1 MTPLPAHALSTP
13 PRPVLAALEA
23 AAADLRAL
31 EPAAPDTGAPLTPP
45 ARTQGA
51 SPTSALRSRS
61 NSAPGMARHQTS
73 PRITIPSLPPLA
85 PSSSTAS
92 ASPRNSPRHF
102 QQQHQQPHVH
112 DTGYSP
118 TRTYSNS
125 QGGSP
130 SSRHSGSRQ
139 VNPESTPRT
148 SRTPRRDSSLAS
160 PLSAVLP
167 ALPPLIPV
175 RTAATLDSPPVAA
188 LAPFTPASATTI
200 PSDTLATGSLDQE
213 HDQRTNI
220 FFAPPSAT
228 SSPVISIMTSS
239 QRSTAPLNTAGT
251 KSEPQARPNA
261 RPSNV
266 SCGQEVQGD
275 QSAGEDHVKAV
286 PEKDSTAPET
296 RTTALQDPSD
306 QEQWPEPPRAYLER
320 IKETVSKAELGN
332 LLSKYSDPFHQAV
345 LRVHM
350 ESFDFRR
357 DPIDLALRKF
367 LLDFHFPKEAQ
378 QIDRVLEAFATRY
391 HTCNPH
397 LFRSSEVVYT
407 IAFSLMLLHTDAHNK
422 NVRFKM
428 SKEQYVKQA
437 KSIDGVNTIPAD
449 ILEVL
454 YDNITY
460 LKFVYAE
467 DELDV
472 DGQRMTEVQPSSGSW
487 FPRRRTASNQRSDSY
502 SMIRHGS
509 IAQLTP
515 DLSDLIPFRWP
526 YYWKGTIEMVDNVHI
541 NNQFTRAPLAP
552 IPGLCSKRYSQ
563 HAQLQGSGSTP
574 CVSGAYDPPGVAPYV
589 YEDPHPNRDQQQ
601 EFSGV
606 VGERVEPP
614 RGQVRVD
621 CAELKIVKQGI
632 LARKI
637 DIENGKK
644 SAVRGWRDL
653 GVVLSGSQLLFFTDL
668 AWFQQQ
674 RASFV
679 GFDPNARPE
688 ASESCMVDLSG
699 SVLPMPQALISTL
712 DSIAVVDSSYQKY
725 PHVFRLVCPNGK
737 QYLFRAESEYDMND
751 WMAKIN
757 YASAFKTAGVRLRN
771 YHVAWASDVVW
782 IKDDQGRHQLRRRQQ
797 KPPAPQP
804 ELPDGR
810 AELVQAKIKEIDR
823 QINICS
829 ASLAAEL
836 RLARGLEVMIP
847 LQNSTRQKIVQS
859 AAVVGK
865 RLRHLMLERTKLD
878 CFRTILERDLAVVA
892 ACQEQGLSVSF
903 PGSLSGTTEFSPSSV
918 SSRTLRT
925 GSFADVQDQA
935 EADYVHLRH
944 PSAPYPPNL
953 SMHDHL
959 DNPKEEFV
967 LNSSRTSQSSS
978 RSAKAVSR
986 PRLNLPDLQRTVSEN
1001 ALPEV
1006 KRMQPPRGSEPPMGP
1021 MAIQAAIIDAA
1032 RGNVGPVPST
1042 MSSPDP
1048 NRYQDNHLSPGRS
1061 PLQESHVPSS
1071 SSLLSPESPSARTS
1085 GRSRALSMP
1094 GQRPI
1099 MIPRT
1104 VSIYSS
1110 SSQTASRLRR
1120 MLEQGLGHLKWGN
1133 SSSGGSSLRSET
1145 SFPVSDDSIVH
1156 VEASMDMNTATS
1168 SDAEQYPYSEAIGQ
1182 EDTTSRGN
1190 HRNAYG
1196 VQDQDYHHG
1205 QSLPLKRMELATERD
1220 GSETLLP
1227 ALPLNETME
1236 RPRSLDTTTPSVDSF
1251 VDDGDD
1257 DVAIH
1262 HEHQASSS
1270 WEQSFVMMVTTD
1282 YVTDEADKEGEDSA
1296 SIGGIE
1302 VESEA
1307 SSEHAGNKAPRILTT
1322 DLNPSL
1328 PLDIPS
1334 LSITLD

>member
-1 MTPLPAHALSTP
+1 M
-13 PRPVLAALEA
+13 
-23 AAADLRAL
+23 
-31 EPAAPDTGAPLTPP
+31 
-45 ARTQGA
+45 
-51 SPTSALRSRS
+51 
-61 NSAPGMARHQTS
+61 
-73 PRITIPSLPPLA
+73 
-85 PSSSTAS
+85 
-92 ASPRNSPRHF
+92 
-102 QQQHQQPHVH
+102 
-112 DTGYSP
+112 
-118 TRTYSNS
+118 
-125 QGGSP
+125 
-130 SSRHSGSRQ
+130 
-139 VNPESTPRT
+139 
-148 SRTPRRDSSLAS
+148 
-160 PLSAVLP
+160 
-167 ALPPLIPV
+167 
-175 RTAATLDSPPVAA
+175 
-188 LAPFTPASATTI
+188 
-200 PSDTLATGSLDQE
+200 
-213 HDQRTNI
+213 
-220 FFAPPSAT
+220 T
-228 SSPVISIMTSS
+228 SSP
-239 QRSTAPLNTAGT
+239 RSTAPATAT
-251 KSEPQARPNA
+251 AAAASEPHPRPNA
-261 RPSNV
+261 RPNNSSQGHEAQGKQCSGTDQV
-266 SCGQEVQGD
+266 S
-275 QSAGEDHVKAV
+275 AA

-296 RTTALQDPSD
+296 GTTALQDLST
-306 QEQWPEPPRAYLER
+306 QEQWPEPPRVYLER

-472 DGQRMTEVQPSSGSW
+472 DGQRMTEVQPSTGSW

-563 HAQLQGSGSTP
+563 HLQPQGSGSAP
-574 CVSGAYDPPGVAPYV
+574 CLSGSNDHSGAVPYV
-589 YEDPHPNRDQQQ
+589 YDDSHPKCDQQQ
-601 EFSGV
+601 EFPGM
-606 VGERVEPP
+606 VGERAELPKA
-614 RGQVRVD
+614 QVRGD

-653 GVVLSGSQLLFFTDL
+653 GVVLSGSQLLFFTDIG
-668 AWFQQQ
+668 WFQQQ
-674 RASFV
+674 RASSV
-679 GFDPNARPE
+679 GFDTHAPPQ
-688 ASESCMVDLSG
+688 VDGICVTDLGG
-699 SVLPMPQALISTL
+699 STLPMPQALISTL

-737 QYLFRAESEYDMND
+737 QYLFRAESEFDMND

-771 YHVAWASDVVW
+771 YRVAWAGDVVW

-797 KPPAPQP
+797 KHPAPRP

-810 AELVQAKIKEIDR
+810 AELVQAKMKEIDR

-892 ACQEQGLSVSF
+892 ACQEQVLGVSF
-903 PGSLSGTTEFSPSSV
+903 PGSLSGTTEFSPSST

-925 GSFADVQDQA
+925 GSFADGRDQA
-935 EADYVHLRH
+935 EVDNVHVRH
-944 PSAPYPPNL
+944 PRPPYPPSL
-953 SMHDHL
+953 SIHDHL

-967 LNSSRTSQSSS
+967 LNSSRTSQSSN
-978 RSAKAVSR
+978 RSAKAAVSR

-1001 ALPEV
+1001 ALPEI
-1006 KRMQPPRGSEPPMGP
+1006 KRMQPVRGSEAPVGP

-1032 RGNVGPVPST
+1032 RGNIGPAPST

-1048 NRYQDNHLSPGRS
+1048 NRYQDTHLSPGRS
-1061 PLQESHVPSS
+1061 PLQDSHAPSG
-1071 SSLLSPESPSARTS
+1071 SSLLSPESPSARTA

-1094 GQRPI
+1094 GQRPT
-1099 MIPRT
+1099 MMPRT

-1120 MLEQGLGHLKWGN
+1120 MLEQGLGHLKWGH

-1156 VEASMDMNTATS
+1156 VEAGADMGTSTS
-1168 SDAEQYPYSEAIGQ
+1168 SDIEQYPYNEAVKQ
-1182 EDTTSRGN
+1182 EATSRA
-1190 HRNAYG
+1190 AYKDTQG
-1196 VQDQDYHHG
+1196 AQDQDHG
-1205 QSLPLKRMELATERD
+1205 QNTTLQRTEMATERD
-1220 GSETLLP
+1220 GFETLLP
-1227 ALPLNETME
+1227 ALPLNETSE
-1236 RPRSLDTTTPSVDSF
+1236 RHRFLDTTTPSLDSF

-1262 HEHQASSS
+1262 HEHQGSSS
-1270 WEQSFVMMVTTD
+1270 LEQSFVMMVTTD
-1282 YVTDEADKEGEDSA
+1282 YVTDEADKDDEDSA
-1296 SIGGIE
+1296 SMGESE

-1307 SSEHAGNKAPRILTT
+1307 SNEHAGSKAPRILTT
-1322 DLNPSL
+1322 DLNLPL

-1334 LSITLD
+1334 LSIN

>member
-1 MTPLPAHALSTP
+1 MTPSPVHALSTP
-13 PRPVLAALEA
+13 PRPVLAA
-23 AAADLRAL
+23 ADLRTL
-31 EPAAPDTGAPLTPP
+31 QSAAPDTVAPLTPL
-45 ARTQGA
+45 ARTPGA

-61 NSAPGMARHQTS
+61 NSVPGMPRHHTS

-102 QQQHQQPHVH
+102 QQQQQPHQHFH

-118 TRTYSNS
+118 TRTCSYS

-130 SSRHSGSRQ
+130 SPRHSGSRQ
-139 VNPESTPRT
+139 VNPESTPRS

-175 RTAATLDSPPVAA
+175 RTAATLESPPAAA

-200 PSDTLATGSLDQE
+200 PSDTLATGGLDQE
-213 HDQRTNI
+213 HDHRTNVL
-220 FFAPPSAT
+220 FAPQSAT
-228 SSPVISIMTSS
+228 SSPVIAIMTSS
-239 QRSTAPLNTAGT
+239 PKSTASLNTGT
-251 KSEPQARPNA
+251 ESGPHAWPNA
-261 RPSNV
+261 RPSSV
-266 SCGQEVQGD
+266 SHGQETQGHQSVAKD
-275 QSAGEDHVKAV
+275 QVKAV
-286 PEKDSTAPET
+286 SEKDSTAPET
-296 RTTALQDPSD
+296 RTTALQELSD
-306 QEQWPEPPRAYLER
+306 QEQWPELPRVYLER

-563 HAQLQGSGSTP
+563 HVQLQGSGAAP
-574 CVSGAYDPPGVAPYV
+574 CVSGANDPPGVIPFV
-589 YEDPHPNRDQQQ
+589 YDDPHPNRDQQK
-601 EFSGV
+601 EFSGI
-606 VGERVEPP
+606 VGERAELP
-614 RGQVRVD
+614 RGQVRGD

-668 AWFQQQ
+668 GWFQQQ

-679 GFDPNARPE
+679 GVDPNTRPE
-688 ASESCMVDLSG
+688 ASGSCLMDLSG
-699 SVLPMPQALISTL
+699 SALPMPQALISTL

-892 ACQEQGLSVSF
+892 ACQEQGLGVSF
-903 PGSLSGTTEFSPSSV
+903 PGSLSGTTEFSPSSI

-944 PSAPYPPNL
+944 PSAPYPPSL

-967 LNSSRTSQSSS
+967 LNSSRTSQSSN

-1006 KRMQPPRGSEPPMGP
+1006 KRMQPPRGSEAPMGP

-1032 RGNVGPVPST
+1032 RGNVGSVPST

-1048 NRYQDNHLSPGRS
+1048 NRYQDTYLSPGRS
-1061 PLQESHVPSS
+1061 PLQDSHVPSS

-1094 GQRPI
+1094 GQRPT
-1099 MIPRT
+1099 MMPRT

-1156 VEASMDMNTATS
+1156 VEAGMDMNTATS
-1168 SDAEQYPYSEAIGQ
+1168 SDAEQYPYNEAVGQ
-1182 EDTTSRGN
+1182 DATSRAAF
-1190 HRNAYG
+1190 RNTHGA
-1196 VQDQDYHHG
+1196 QDQDHHG
-1205 QSLPLKRMELATERD
+1205 QSSPLKRMEMANGRD
-1220 GSETLLP
+1220 RFETLLP

-1236 RPRSLDTTTPSVDSF
+1236 RPRSLDTTTPSLDSF

-1270 WEQSFVMMVTTD
+1270 LGQSFVMMVTTD

-1296 SIGGIE
+1296 SAGE
-1302 VESEA
+1302 SDVESEA
-1307 SSEHAGNKAPRILTT
+1307 SSEHAGSKAPRIFTT
-1322 DLNPSL
+1322 DLNLPL
-1328 PLDIPS
+1328 PLDVPS

>member
-1 MTPLPAHALSTP
+1 MTS
-13 PRPVLAALEA
+13 
-23 AAADLRAL
+23 
-31 EPAAPDTGAPLTPP
+31 
-45 ARTQGA
+45 
-51 SPTSALRSRS
+51 
-61 NSAPGMARHQTS
+61 
-73 PRITIPSLPPLA
+73 
-85 PSSSTAS
+85 
-92 ASPRNSPRHF
+92 
-102 QQQHQQPHVH
+102 
-112 DTGYSP
+112 
-118 TRTYSNS
+118 
-125 QGGSP
+125 SP
-130 SSRHSGSRQ
+130 SST
-139 VNPESTPRT
+139 TP
-148 SRTPRRDSSLAS
+148 S
-160 PLSAVLP
+160 
-167 ALPPLIPV
+167 
-175 RTAATLDSPPVAA
+175 
-188 LAPFTPASATTI
+188 ASA
-200 PSDTLATGSLDQE
+200 
-213 HDQRTNI
+213 
-220 FFAPPSAT
+220 APG
-228 SSPVISIMTSS
+228 
-239 QRSTAPLNTAGT
+239 L
-251 KSEPQARPNA
+251 QARPNIS
-261 RPSNV
+261 SNR
-266 SCGQEVQGD
+266 QEAQRMQGSGKE
-275 QSAGEDHVKAV
+275 QMRAA
-286 PEKDSTAPET
+286 PEKNMAAPET
-296 RTTALQDPSD
+296 GTTALQDLSI
-306 QEQWPEPPRAYLER
+306 QEEWPEPPRVYLER

-428 SKEQYVKQA
+428 SKEQYAKQA

-563 HAQLQGSGSTP
+563 HVQPQGLGSAPCPSGSNDHP
-574 CVSGAYDPPGVAPYV
+574 GMAPHIYDDPY
-589 YEDPHPNRDQQQ
+589 PKRDQPQ

-606 VGERVEPP
+606 VGERTEPP
-614 RGQVRVD
+614 RGQVRGD

-653 GVVLSGSQLLFFTDL
+653 GVVLSGSQLLFFTDIG
-668 AWFQQQ
+668 WFQQQ

-679 GFDPNARPE
+679 GFDPHAPPE
-688 ASESCMVDLSG
+688 MGGNCVTDLG
-699 SVLPMPQALISTL
+699 GAILPMPQALISTL

-782 IKDDQGRHQLRRRQQ
+782 IKDDQGRHQLRRRPQ
-797 KPPAPQP
+797 KHPAPQP

-810 AELVQAKIKEIDR
+810 AELVQAKMKEIDR

-892 ACQEQGLSVSF
+892 ACLDQGLGVAF
-903 PGSLSGTTEFSPSSV
+903 PGSLSGTTEFSPSSIG
-918 SSRTLRT
+918 SRTLRT
-925 GSFADVQDQA
+925 GSFADGQDQA

-944 PSAPYPPNL
+944 PGAPYPPSL
-953 SMHDHL
+953 SIHDHL

-967 LNSSRTSQSSS
+967 LNSSRTSHSSN
-978 RSAKAVSR
+978 RSTKAASR

-1006 KRMQPPRGSEPPMGP
+1006 KRMQPPRGSEAQMGP

-1032 RGNVGPVPST
+1032 RGIVGPAPST

-1048 NRYQDNHLSPGRS
+1048 NRYQDTHLSPGRS
-1061 PLQESHVPSS
+1061 PMQDSHAPSS
-1071 SSLLSPESPSARTS
+1071 SSLLSPESPSTRAA

-1094 GQRPI
+1094 GQRPT
-1099 MIPRT
+1099 MMPRT

-1156 VEASMDMNTATS
+1156 VEAGADMSTSPS
-1168 SDAEQYPYSEAIGQ
+1168 SDAEQYPYNEAVGQ
-1182 EDTTSRGN
+1182 KIMGRDGCRDAQGAQDED
-1190 HRNAYG
+1190 
-1196 VQDQDYHHG
+1196 HG
-1205 QSLPLKRMELATERD
+1205 PNSTLKRTEMAI
-1220 GSETLLP
+1220 ETLLP
-1227 ALPLNETME
+1227 ALPLNETLE
-1236 RPRSLDTTTPSVDSF
+1236 RHRSLDTTTPSLDSF
-1251 VDDGDD
+1251 VDDGDE
-1257 DVAIH
+1257 DVVMH
-1262 HEHQASSS
+1262 QEHQASSS
-1270 WEQSFVMMVTTD
+1270 LEQSFVITVTSD
-1282 YVTDEADKEGEDSA
+1282 YVTDEADNSALSMGESEGEFE
-1296 SIGGIE
+1296 G
-1302 VESEA
+1302 
-1307 SSEHAGNKAPRILTT
+1307 SSEHASSKAPRILTT
-1322 DLNPSL
+1322 DLNLPL

-1334 LSITLD
+1334 LSIN